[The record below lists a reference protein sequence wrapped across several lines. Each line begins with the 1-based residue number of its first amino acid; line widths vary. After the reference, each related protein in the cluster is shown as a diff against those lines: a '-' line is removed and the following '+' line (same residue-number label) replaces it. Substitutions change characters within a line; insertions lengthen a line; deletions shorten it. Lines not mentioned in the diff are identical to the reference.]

1 MRIVRDFFRL
11 YLFLLNLTFNIVFD
25 KRRQY
30 IILIQDK
37 YGPVSGENKR
47 LCKFD

>member
-1 MRIVRDFFRL
+1 MRIVGDFFRL

-30 IILIQDK
+30 IFSYK
-37 YGPVSGENKR
+37 TNMVR
-47 LCKFD
+47 